1 LAIFRRTPR
10 GNTLL
15 LLAAV
20 LVSLGIVGA
29 LESQAFLLYAGVAL
43 FLFYYASKLVLQ
55 LKVKALDR
63 LEITRRFSPRM
74 GEGSLLEVEVRF
86 VNRTF
91 VRLPLEL
98 QDAYPPFF
106 RIRSGA
112 NAAVINVPAKGF
124 SELRYKVGPTSI
136 GSNAFGPLR
145 LVTRDVA
152 GLFFYERNIT
162 TTTDAVPG
170 TVEVTPAVKA
180 LAKGVL
186 TAVAISTYGGSLT
199 SKRKGEGLE
208 FADIRRYEPGDPYK
222 RIEWHATAKT
232 NRLMVRQLNAETQLN
247 VMVLLDSTESMAY
260 GEAGRT
266 KLDYAARAVAS
277 LVSYLSKRGDFVGLT
292 VMQGDTPATVI
303 PLAKGELQAYKI
315 LEALGR
321 LTPRESRADSLR
333 GAVSRCLAVGGVK
346 GKTLFFVITDLDFER
361 DLQPLRQLLEIN
373 HEVIVVSPYTPLF
386 ESHGLEGLDK
396 TIYSIRTSHELK
408 TRKRLLNQALALGI
422 PVIDVGP
429 DDLFPKLVAQ
439 VEELRRKGGS

>member
-1 LAIFRRTPR
+1 MATFRRTPR

-15 LLAAV
+15 LLSAV

-29 LESQAFLLYAGVAL
+29 LASQAFLLYAGVAL
-43 FLFYYASKLVLQ
+43 FLFYYASKLILQ

-63 LEITRRFSPRM
+63 LEITRRFPPRI

-106 RIRSGA
+106 RIKSGT
-112 NAAVINVPAKGF
+112 NAAVINVPARGF
-124 SELRYKVGPTSI
+124 TELRYKVKPTSI

-145 LVTRDVA
+145 LVTRDLA
-152 GLFFYERNIT
+152 GLFFYERSVA
-162 TTTDAVPG
+162 DDVPAA
-170 TVEVTPAVKA
+170 VEVTPEAKA
-180 LAKGVL
+180 LDKGVL

-199 SKRKGEGLE
+199 SRTKGEGLE

-232 NRLMVRQLNAETQLN
+232 NRLMVRELNAETQLN

-277 LVSYLSKRGDFVGLT
+277 LVSYLSKRGDFVGLA
-292 VMQGDTPATVI
+292 VMQGDKPADII
-303 PLAKGELQAYKI
+303 PLARGELQAYK
-315 LEALGR
+315 LLGALGR
-321 LTPRESRADSLR
+321 LAPKESPPDSLR
-333 GAVSRCLAVGGVK
+333 SAVSRCLAVGGVK

-373 HEVIVVSPYTPLF
+373 HEVIVISPYTPLF
-386 ESHGLEGLDK
+386 ESHGLEGLDR
-396 TIYSIRTSHELK
+396 TIYAIRTSHELK

-422 PVIDVGP
+422 PVLDVGP
-429 DDLFPKLVAQ
+429 DDLFQKLVVQ